1 MSQLRNLEEMMAL
14 DGSPGRRGPATGYI
28 VGVTPDGVP
37 LIEVADTQGEPL
49 PARNTVPGLGRLLPE
64 LIAHHQEVLLAF
76 LDGDAGRP
84 VITGVLQPDEVTQG
98 VPGSTRIEGEDEVVL
113 SCGEASITL
122 RRNGRVVIR
131 GTHLESDSLG
141 ANWIRGADI
150 QVG

>member
-1 MSQLRNLEEMMAL
+1 MSKPRNLEEMMAL
-14 DGSPGRRGPATGYI
+14 DGSPARGSPKTGHI

-37 LIEVADTQGEPL
+37 LIQVADGRGKPL
-49 PARNTVPGLGRLLPE
+49 PARNTVPGLGRLLPQ
-64 LIAHHQEVLLAF
+64 LIAEHQEVLLG
-76 LDGDAGRP
+76 LIDGDSDRP
-84 VITGVLQPDEVTQG
+84 VITGVLQPDEVIHG
-98 VPGSTRIEGEDEVVL
+98 VPASTRIEGEDEIVL